1 MFDDTTFARPPIYA
15 TPEDLRALREAARA
29 AGSAVPGAGLLRE
42 ELARLAAAGEAA
54 APFVRLGDVV
64 RYRDLHTGRERQVRI
79 VPPEAAEPEE
89 NWISVLAP
97 VGAAMIGLCEGAIF
111 RWLEPGGTP
120 RAVKVL
126 EILR

>member
-1 MFDDTTFARPPIYA
+1 MFARPPVYA
-15 TPEDLRALREAARA
+15 TAEDLSALREAAQRA
-29 AGSAVPGAGLLRE
+29 QAAAPGAGLLRQ
-42 ELARLAAAGEAA
+42 ELDRLAPAAEAP

-64 RYRDLHTGRERQVRI
+64 RYRDLRTRRERQVRI

-97 VGAAMIGLCEGAIF
+97 VGAALIGLPEGAVF
-111 RWLEPGGTP
+111 RWLEPSGLA

-126 EILR
+126 EIVR